1 VPLLSYIQSKY
12 NPFLPNYK
20 ILRQQVLTTLSVPRL
35 ALFTRLLIDVGTLQ
49 TGSRSS
55 ILRKIAASL
64 STAKTGSICEEN
76 LRIKFYTPQTAA
88 INIIKEYLYKMINL
102 LRDY

>member
-1 VPLLSYIQSKY
+1 MPLLSYIQSKY
-12 NPFLPNYK
+12 NHFHQIK
-20 ILRQQVLTTLSVPRL
+20 ILRQQGFNYSLGAPACFVCP
-35 ALFTRLLIDVGTLQ
+35 AFDWGILQ

-64 STAKTGSICEEN
+64 STAKTGSISEEN